1 MNIKKEIF
9 KKYDIRGLNDE
20 EITNELAYNLG
31 LAFGFISD
39 GYVIVGHDARLSSNS
54 LNTNL
59 IKGLLDVGVNV
70 IDIGLVTTPMLYY
83 ARKLLNKDYAI
94 MITASHLGK
103 DYNGF
108 KLCDN
113 EGDMYGDKITNLLDI
128 IQKNNFIKKKG
139 ALNTYDITYDYKKL
153 MFSKIKLGTRKLKIV
168 VDCGN
173 GTTSYYNPEIL
184 KDFGMDIIPLYCESI
199 PSYPNHDADPAVE
212 ANMRDLQKK
221 VIEEKADLGIAYDGD
236 GDRIGIVDENG
247 RLLTSDEIIIFI
259 WKYICKTNK
268 NKTSLIDVAS
278 SYVLKEFL
286 EKKGLNIKYT
296 KLGHS
301 YIKNQIKENNY
312 DFVGECSGHMYF
324 NDDFYGYD
332 DALYVTLRIL
342 EFLTNNTNN
351 ISYYLEDILKY
362 YSYHD
367 YIEVNDK
374 GLIIKK
380 VKKYAHEK
388 NYKIINID
396 GIRIEYDN
404 GYALVR
410 KSNTSSKI
418 FVKFE
423 GKTKDDLQKYKD
435 EIFNVINEYIKI

>member
-39 GYVIVGHDARLSSNS
+39 GYVIEGHDARITSNA

-59 IKGLLDVGVNV
+59 IKGLLESGVNV

-83 ARKLLNKDYAI
+83 ARELLKKDYAI

-108 KLCDN
+108 KLCDKDGN
-113 EGDMYGDKITNLLDI
+113 MFGDKITNLLDI
-128 IQKNNFIKKKG
+128 INENNYIKKRG
-139 ALNTYDITYDYKKL
+139 TLNTYDITYDYKKML
-153 MFSKIKLGTRKLKIV
+153 FKKIKLGQRKLKIV

-173 GTTSYYNPEIL
+173 GTSSFYNPLVL
-184 KDFGMDIIPLYCESI
+184 KDFGMDIIPLYCESM
-199 PSYPNHDADPAVE
+199 PSYPNHDADPALE

-247 RLLTSDEIIIFI
+247 KILTSDEIIIFI
-259 WKYICKTNK
+259 WKYICKTSK
-268 NKTSLIDVAS
+268 NKTALIDVAS
-278 SYVLKEFL
+278 SLSLKEFL
-286 EKKGLNIKYT
+286 EEKKLNVKYT

-301 YIKNQIKENNY
+301 YIKNQIKQNNY

-351 ISYYLEDILKY
+351 ISYYLNDIPNY
-362 YSYHD
+362 YSYSN
-367 YIEVNDK
+367 YIEVSDK
-374 GLIIKK
+374 DLIMEKL
-380 VKKYAHEK
+380 K
-388 NYKIINID
+388 NYVKQKEYDIIDID
-396 GIRIEYDN
+396 GIRIIYND
-404 GYALVR
+404 GYV
-410 KSNTSSKI
+410 
-418 FVKFE
+418 
-423 GKTKDDLQKYKD
+423 
-435 EIFNVINEYIKI
+435 

>member
-1 MNIKKEIF
+1 MNIKKEAF
-9 KKYDIRGLNDE
+9 KSYDIRGLYE
-20 EITNELAYNLG
+20 YEITLDLAYNLG
-31 LAFGFISD
+31 LAFGSISD
-39 GYVIVGHDARLSSNS
+39 GYVIVGHDARVSSNA

-83 ARKLLNKDYAI
+83 ARELLKKDYTI

-108 KLCDN
+108 KMCDN
-113 EGDMYGDKITNLLDI
+113 EGIMYGEKITNLLNI
-128 IQKNNFIKKKG
+128 ILENNFIKKHG
-139 ALNTYDITYDYKKL
+139 VLNTYDITYDYKKL
-153 MFSKIKLGTRKLKIV
+153 MFSKIKLGTKKLKIV

-173 GTTSYYNPEIL
+173 GTTSCYNPEIL

-199 PSYPNHDADPAVE
+199 PSYPNHNADPAVE

-247 RLLTSDEIIIFI
+247 KLLTSDEIIMFI
-259 WKYICKTNK
+259 WKFICKTNK
-268 NKTSLIDVAS
+268 NNTALIDVAS
-278 SYVLKEFL
+278 SLALKEFL

-342 EFLTNNTNN
+342 EFLTENKHN
-351 ISYYLEDILKY
+351 ISYYLQDIPKY
-362 YSYHD
+362 YSYSN
-367 YIEVNDK
+367 YIDVNNKDIIIYK
-374 GLIIKK
+374 IKK
-380 VKKYAHEK
+380 YVHEK

-418 FVKFE
+418 FIKFE
-423 GKTKDDLQKYKD
+423 GKTKEDLNKYQE
-435 EIFNVINEYIKI
+435 EIMNIIK